1 MGKPIANDEHKTVL
15 DSLLLPMSGVAGGK
29 MFGYPAYYV
38 NRKLFA
44 CVYGDG
50 VGVKVPEELAKT
62 LLAEKYIVPFQPMG
76 KLRMRE
82 WVQIN
87 RSHSADYRLDMEIF
101 RAAVNFVGTLESKRR
116 D

>member
-1 MGKPIANDEHKTVL
+1 MGKASFNEEHKAVL
-15 DSLLLPMSGVAGGK
+15 DSLLLDLPGVVAGK

-50 VGVKVPEELAKT
+50 VGVKVTEDLAKD
-62 LLAEKYIVPFQPMG
+62 LLSHEYIVPFRPMG
-76 KLRMRE
+76 RPRMRE

-87 RSHSADYRLDMEIF
+87 RACAADYKQDIDIF
-101 RAAVNFVGTLESKRR
+101 RAALSFVGNLKQ